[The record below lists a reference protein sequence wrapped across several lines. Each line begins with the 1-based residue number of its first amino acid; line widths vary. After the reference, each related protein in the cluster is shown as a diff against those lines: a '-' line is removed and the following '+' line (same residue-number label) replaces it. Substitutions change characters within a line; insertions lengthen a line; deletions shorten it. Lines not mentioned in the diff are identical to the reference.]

1 MADANDGEERQLRL
15 GDLKKTRGLPTR
27 SARARRRTEHIVSP
41 EGGDAEVEVVLELG
55 GALGHEV
62 GDVGGVDVAKV
73 LLVVGEEGR
82 DVSVHEGLAGGLG
95 PRLDGVGRV
104 LHLLALS
111 PAHPGVD
118 QRLLRRLRIR
128 VGLRQGFRRAEARD
142 VLPAQ
147 LLLQLALEIA
157 DGPRQELQR
166 SGKRPIRRP
175 LRRRHGRDRPRV
187 SPETPSRH
195 LEPHRR
201 APDRRRARCSYSQRA
216 RHTSLTSF
224 KPRLPSVTGHFKQRG
239 RLQPGPAEFCLEG
252 RAGRCADLAANA
264 REPSSAARL
273 RVESA
278 RPPSTSFAGRGA
290 LFVWGR
296 ARRSNRRRR
305 WASSARWGLSS
316 GATDPRRRTAPT
328 GSPTLSG

>member
-1 MADANDGEERQLRL
+1 M
-15 GDLKKTRGLPTR
+15 
-27 SARARRRTEHIVSP
+27 
-41 EGGDAEVEVVLELG
+41 
-55 GALGHEV
+55 
-62 GDVGGVDVAKV
+62 AKV

-157 DGPRQELQR
+157 DGPRQALQR

-201 APDRRRARCSYSQRA
+201 APDRRRARCSYSRRA

-224 KPRLPSVTGHFKQRG
+224 KPRLPSVTGHFKPRG
-239 RLQPGPAEFCLEG
+239 RLHTVRPSSASRGARVGAQISPRTRANRRARRVVASSRSVPPSSRSPGAERSSSGGE
-252 RAGRCADLAANA
+252 RAGRIVD
-264 REPSSAARL
+264 EDG
-273 RVESA
+273 
-278 RPPSTSFAGRGA
+278 T
-290 LFVWGR
+290 
-296 ARRSNRRRR
+296 
-305 WASSARWGLSS
+305 SSARWGLSS